1 MTATLVSAVAE
12 SDAKLVATRRGDRL
26 VCQFRTI
33 NGEDAEIWKPVED
46 EAFATIRRNQ
56 SVKLVKDSKGWNL
69 IDPSTVVEP
78 PTIAAP
84 QLGTVTPD
92 DLFVSLLDAI
102 HQQTATLQQIL
113 AQMNAPKL
121 GLHDAA
127 GGMKIY
133 CNRSNGCLWYRLQD
147 GQPVPIQ
154 QTALTGYL
162 VNLEFSKVER
172 RGKECCKLLMTI
184 QGDRPY
190 LLEAGH
196 DSHFSKGLLCAV
208 ASMPPT
214 VLQRPITLSPQPGED
229 DSVLFCRVF
238 SGGELIRTSY
248 DDSTDWRSCAQAAIA
263 AVRAAVN
270 KAFPNPC

>member
-1 MTATLVSAVAE
+1 MTATLVSAVAQD
-12 SDAKLVATRRGDRL
+12 DAKIVSTKRGDRL
-26 VCQFRTI
+26 VATFRTI

-46 EAFATIRRNQ
+46 GAFAAIRRNQ
-56 SVKLVKDSKGWNL
+56 SVKLVKDSRGWNL
-69 IDPSTVVEP
+69 IDPSTVVEQ
-78 PTIAAP
+78 PTVAAP
-84 QLGTVTPD
+84 QVGTITPD

-172 RGKECCKLLMTI
+172 RGKETIKLLATI

-196 DSHFSKGLLCAV
+196 DSHFSKGLLSAV
-208 ASMPPT
+208 AALPPAM
-214 VLQRPITLSPQPGED
+214 LQRPITLSPQAGED
-229 DSVLFCRVF
+229 DAVLFCRVY
-238 SGGELIRTSY
+238 SDCELIRASY

-263 AVRAAVN
+263 AVRATHQ
-270 KAFPNPC
+270 

>member
-1 MTATLVSAVAE
+1 MTATLVSAVAQ
-12 SDAKLVATRRGDRL
+12 DDVKLVNTKRGDRL
-26 VCQFRTI
+26 VCQFRTVE
-33 NGEDAEIWKPVED
+33 GEDAEIWKPVED
-46 EAFATIRRNQ
+46 ETFAAIRRNQ
-56 SVKLVKDSKGWNL
+56 SVKLVRDSRGWNL
-69 IDPSTVVEP
+69 IDPATVEAP
-78 PTIAAP
+78 SDASPAPAIAPNDLATILA
-84 QLGTVTPD
+84 G
-92 DLFVSLLDAI
+92 SLAEMTGL
-102 HQQTATLQQIL
+102 LQQIH

-147 GQPVPIQ
+147 SQPVPIQ

-162 VNLEFSKVER
+162 VDLRFEKVER
-172 RGKECCKLLMTI
+172 RGKETIKLLATI

-208 ASMPPT
+208 ASMPPAL
-214 VLQRPITLSPQPGED
+214 LQRPITLSPQAGED
-229 DSVLFCRVF
+229 DSVLFCRVY
-238 SGGELIRTSY
+238 SDCELIRASY

-263 AVRAAVN
+263 AVRAAHQ
-270 KAFPNPC
+270 